1 MGEITKRE
9 QLIFDIAKTEWEMF
23 QNVYNTEGRAACQD
37 DPDTFFKMRMSQWM
51 VYSDSVLESYRK
63 DCAEALKTGRNLVF
77 EKYAH
82 MMETTWPAEYE
93 NVKEWL
99 PQISPKKRSQVE
111 VVVKIHLEWD
121 AWMMEHYPNLRRNG
135 RTMKTGQDSAQDGS
149 SMESYLRGELLTCS
163 EETVSLILEE
173 TQNAWEKGENLL
185 KEIIANE
192 TKFYGYASIDEA
204 EKKHA
209 PNEK

>member
-135 RTMKTGQDSAQDGS
+135 RAMKTGQDSAQDGS

-173 TQNAWEKGENLL
+173 TRNAWEKGENLL

>member
-63 DCAEALKTGRNLVF
+63 DCAEALNTGRNLVF

-99 PQISPKKRSQVE
+99 PQISTKKRSQVE

-173 TQNAWEKGENLL
+173 TRNAWEKGENLL

-204 EKKHA
+204 EKIHA